1 VYRLLQLTV
10 GPLVRVLWRLRVVGA
25 ERLPPGQVVVAAN
38 HESVLDPLVLGSAF
52 RRQLHFLAKEEL
64 WRSRL
69 LGRLLDACGAIPVA
83 RGRGDRDAVAAGV
96 RALAAGHAVAVF
108 PQGTALPH
116 RSRPWLRGAARLAI
130 ATAAPVLPVAI
141 VNSERAIRPHRVRIG
156 FPRILVLVGEPIAV
170 APGKATVASAREL
183 TQRVEAAVEALR
195 APHGEPAHTWID

>member
-10 GPLVRVLWRLRVVGA
+10 GPLVRLLWRLQVVGA
-25 ERLPPGQVVVAAN
+25 ERLPPGRVIVAAN
-38 HESVLDPLVLGSAF
+38 HESVLDPLVLGAAF

-83 RGRGDRDAVAAGV
+83 RGRGDREAVAAGI
-96 RALAAGHAVAVF
+96 RALAHGYAVAVF
-108 PQGTALPH
+108 PQGTALPR
-116 RSRPWLRGAARLAI
+116 RSRPWLRGAARLAL
-130 ATAAPVLPVAI
+130 ATGAPVLPVAI
-141 VNSERAIRPHRVRIG
+141 VNSEQAIRPHRLRIG

-183 TQRVEAAVEALR
+183 TQGIEAAVEALR
-195 APHGEPAHTWID
+195 APYGEPAHVWID